1 MPAKKKG
8 KKKAAKR
15 ASRTRGRAPSTSPAA
30 PAAPPPETT
39 PERKVGE
46 RVASVRSR
54 RERFNRAGL
63 QFSAHLPVTVREDEI
78 GTERFER
85 ILAEPALRCHSV
97 ET

>member
-15 ASRTRGRAPSTSPAA
+15 ASHTRGRAPSTSPAA

-39 PERKVGE
+39 PERKAGE

-54 RERFNRAGL
+54 RAAFNRAGL
-63 QFSAHLPVTVREDEI
+63 SFSADIPVTVREKEI
-78 GTERFER
+78 GADRFER
-85 ILAEPALRCHSV
+85 IINEPMLRCDIQ
-97 ET
+97 